1 MIEQLEKKYAN
12 PIPKKDAS
20 KKRRVKGKEAI
31 VEEIVDKVVKEID
44 DKVVQDIDDKVVKDI
59 DDKEFAELQK
69 KLFGKSKSN

>member
-12 PIPKKDAS
+12 PIPSPKKDAS

-31 VEEIVDKVVKEID
+31 VEEIVDKVVK
-44 DKVVQDIDDKVVKDI
+44 DI

-69 KLFGKSKSN
+69 KLFGKSKST